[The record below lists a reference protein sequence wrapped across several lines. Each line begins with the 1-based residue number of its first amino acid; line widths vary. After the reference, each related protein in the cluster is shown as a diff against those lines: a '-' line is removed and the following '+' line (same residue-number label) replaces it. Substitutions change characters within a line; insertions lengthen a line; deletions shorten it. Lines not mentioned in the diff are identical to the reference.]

1 MSIQSTIEADYK
13 KVFKANDR
21 SVVSALRMLKSAIKN
36 REIEIGREMTDEET
50 VEIIARELKR
60 RNDASTQYTK
70 AGRNDLAAHEQ
81 DDVTVYRRYL
91 PAPLSDG
98 ELTAL
103 ITETVTSLGAKDPS
117 SIGKVMGAVMPKVKG
132 RADGNAVQAIVR
144 RVLGA

>member
-13 KVFKANDR
+13 KAFKANDR

-50 VEIIARELKR
+50 VEIIARESKR
-60 RNDASTQYTK
+60 RNDASAQYTK

-81 DDVTVYRRYL
+81 DDVTAYRKYL
-91 PAPLSDG
+91 PAPLSED
-98 ELTAL
+98 ELTKL
-103 ITETVTSLGAKDPS
+103 VTEAATTLGAKDS
-117 SIGKVMGAVMPKVKG
+117 SSMGKVMGAVMPKVKG
-132 RADGNAVQAIVR
+132 RADGASVQAVVR